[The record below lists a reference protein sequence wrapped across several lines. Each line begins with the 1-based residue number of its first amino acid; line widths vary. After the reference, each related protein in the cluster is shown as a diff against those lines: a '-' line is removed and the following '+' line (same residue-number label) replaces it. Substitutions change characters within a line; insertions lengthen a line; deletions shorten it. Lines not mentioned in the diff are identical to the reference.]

1 MNEELKL
8 TQEVREKAKLVEKY
22 LDGNLS
28 HEERTTLD
36 EWINES
42 PENKELFE
50 KLSNKD
56 ALSALMKE
64 YYEAHNRKDDAQRRT
79 NEMVFGA
86 APAVVRPMFNLFQKI
101 SVAAAI
107 ILLVGVGGYI
117 WYSNYNKVKPVPQAN
132 VEQQQKHDAPPGKY
146 GAMLT
151 LADGSQVALDSTA
164 GTFAQQGNASLV
176 NSDGKLIYEKGKT
189 TNKEVLY
196 NTLSTSRGEMY
207 LVTLSDGTKVW
218 LNSASSIYYP
228 VVFAGSE
235 RKVVITGEVYLEV
248 AKNPK
253 QPFIAEAKGMEVE
266 VLGTHFNINSYTNEL
281 AVKTTLLEGKV
292 RVRSAATN
300 AQIVLEPGEQ
310 AILRQT
316 QNDKTVMDKTKD
328 VDVEEEVAWR
338 FGYFQFVNADLKTV
352 MRQLERWYDV
362 EVVYQG
368 NVSNELELIGK
379 MPRSMHL
386 SKVLDVLQTQQVHF
400 KIEGHKI
407 IVLP

>member
-28 HEERTTLD
+28 HEEKATLD

-50 KLSNKD
+50 KLTNKD

-64 YYEAHNRKDDAQRRT
+64 YYEAHNRKEDAQRRT

-86 APAVVRPMFNLFQKI
+86 APAVVRPMFSLLKKI
-101 SVAAAI
+101 AVAAAI
-107 ILLVGVGGYI
+107 ILMIGVGGYI
-117 WYSNYNKVKPVPQAN
+117 WYSNYNKEKAVPHAQVK
-132 VEQQQKHDAPPGKY
+132 QQQKHDASPGKY
-146 GAMLT
+146 RAMLT
-151 LADGSQVALDSTA
+151 LSDGSRVALDSTA
-164 GTFAQQGNASLV
+164 GTFAKQGNASLV
-176 NSDGKLIYEKGKT
+176 SRDGKLIYEKGKT
-189 TNKEVLY
+189 KEKEILY

-207 LVTLSDGTKVW
+207 VVTLSDGTKVW
-218 LNSASSIYYP
+218 LNSASSIHYP
-228 VVFAGSE
+228 VIFTGSE

-253 QPFIAEAKGMEVE
+253 QPFIAEAKGMQVE
-266 VLGTHFNINSYTNEL
+266 VLGTHFNINSYANEL
-281 AVKTTLLEGKV
+281 AVKTTLLEGKL
-292 RVRSAATN
+292 RVRSTATN
-300 AQIVLEPGEQ
+300 TQIVLEPGEQ

-362 EVVYQG
+362 DVVYQG

>member
-28 HEERTTLD
+28 PEEKTTLD

-50 KLSNKD
+50 KLTDKGS
-56 ALSALMKE
+56 LTALMKE
-64 YYEAHNRKDDAQRRT
+64 YYEAHTRRNDAQRRT

-86 APAVVRPMFNLFQKI
+86 APAVVRPMFNLLKKI
-101 SVAAAI
+101 AVAAAV
-107 ILLVGVGGYI
+107 ILVIGVGGYM
-117 WYSNYNKVKPVPQAN
+117 WYSNYNKEKPAPQAQ

-146 GAMLT
+146 RAMLT
-151 LADGSQVALDSTA
+151 LSDGTQVALDSTA

-176 NSDGKLIYEKGKT
+176 SRDGKLIYEKGQTKD
-189 TNKEVLY
+189 KAALY

-207 LVTLSDGTKVW
+207 VVTLSDGTKVW
-218 LNSASSIYYP
+218 LNSASSIHYP
-228 VVFAGSE
+228 VIFTGSE
-235 RKVVITGEVYLEV
+235 RKVVITGEAYLEV

-253 QPFIAEAKGMEVE
+253 QPFIAQVKGMEIE
-266 VLGTHFNINSYTNEL
+266 VLGTHFNINSYTNEP
-281 AVKTTLLEGKV
+281 AMKTTLLEGKV
-292 RVRSAATN
+292 RVRSEDNSQMILA
-300 AQIVLEPGEQ
+300 PGEQ
-310 AILRQT
+310 AVLR
-316 QNDKTVMDKTKD
+316 KSGHEKVVLSKTKD

-352 MRQLERWYDV
+352 MRQLERWYNV

-368 NVSNELELIGK
+368 NVSNDLELIGK
-379 MPRSMHL
+379 IPRAMHL
-386 SKVLDVLQTQQVHF
+386 SKVLDLLQTQQVHF